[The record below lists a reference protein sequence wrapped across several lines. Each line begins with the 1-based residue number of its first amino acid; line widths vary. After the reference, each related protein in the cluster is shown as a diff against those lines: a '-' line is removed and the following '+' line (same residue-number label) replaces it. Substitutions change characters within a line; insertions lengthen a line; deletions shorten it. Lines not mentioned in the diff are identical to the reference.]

1 MSLKSFLAK
10 IWSTIKSL
18 FDGMESELKTAIYIS
33 VLIVENIKK
42 FIDSP
47 GADILT
53 ALIPGDIDDKI
64 KDLLRDKLPV
74 ILTELKLADNCLELT
89 DQNEITACAIKT
101 LQGLSDNVQSA
112 FLHSLSV
119 LIAEVIADGKLTWS
133 DGVYLSEWYY
143 QHKYKTT
150 V

>member
-18 FDGMESELKTAIYIS
+18 FNNMESELKSAIHIS
-33 VLIVENIKK
+33 ILIVENIKK
-42 FIDSP
+42 FVESP

-53 ALIPGDIDDKI
+53 ALIPGDIDDRI
-64 KDLLRDKLPV
+64 KNLLRDKLPV
-74 ILTELKLADNCLELT
+74 ILTELKLADNCEDLT
-89 DQNEITACAIKT
+89 NQNEITACAIKT
-101 LQGLSDNVQSA
+101 LQGLDDSIKSA
-112 FLHSLSV
+112 FFHSLSV

-143 QHKYKTT
+143 QHIYKTT
-150 V
+150 D

>member
-18 FDGMESELKTAIYIS
+18 FDGMESELKTAIHIS
-33 VLIVENIKK
+33 VLVVENIKK

-47 GADILT
+47 GADIFT
-53 ALIPGDIDDKI
+53 MLIPGDVDDKI
-64 KDLLRDKLPV
+64 KDLLRNKLPV
-74 ILTELKLADNCLELT
+74 ILTELKLADSCLQLT

-101 LQGLSDNVQSA
+101 LQGLGDNVKSA

-143 QHKYKTT
+143 QHAYKTS